1 MISKSLGR
9 KAIAAFVSVAVLS
22 VYSMIALATPG
33 AKVAS
38 GELSVSGEVTVNG
51 QKAISGGTFFS
62 DSAIVTSDL
71 SNATVS
77 ITKMGRVE
85 LAPKSSMT
93 LSFNDKALSGILDNG
108 VTHIST
114 LPGISVNLVTKE
126 GSVVV
131 DGSQAASFTVN
142 VAAGNTVVT
151 THSGVAELRAGGT
164 VRTLAAGDNA
174 TVGAPQNPDC
184 PRGDCPDYGLSGGA
198 LAALI
203 IGVAVAGGIIFW
215 AVTHDNDVN
224 FGGNPIVISPA
235 R

>member
-1 MISKSLGR
+1 MISKSLSR
-9 KAIAAFVSVAVLS
+9 KGIAAFVSVAVFS

-71 SNATVS
+71 SNATVN
-77 ITKMGRVE
+77 ITKLGRVE
-85 LAPKSSMT
+85 LAPKSNMS
-93 LSFNDKALSGILDNG
+93 LSFNDKALSGILENG
-108 VTHIST
+108 ITHIST

-126 GSVVV
+126 GAVVV

-151 THSGVAELRAGGT
+151 THTGVAELHAGGT
-164 VRTLAAGDNA
+164 VRTIAAGENA
-174 TVGAPQNPDC
+174 TVGVPQDPDC
-184 PRGDCPDYGLSGGA
+184 PRGDCPDLGISGGA

-224 FGGNPIVISPA
+224 FGGNPIVISPS